1 MYAGEKFVGWRLVLS
16 MCILAAVAV
25 ELPTTFELVMTVI
38 LFFWCGKNKE
48 RFNFIRFEK
57 CRKNIKILDL
67 NLGLYQNDQTYELTN
82 EI

>member
-1 MYAGEKFVGWRLVLS
+1 MGWRLVLS

-38 LFFWCGKNKE
+38 LFFWCGENKE
-48 RFNFIRFEK
+48 RLNFIRFEK
-57 CRKNIKILDL
+57 CWKNIKIVDL
-67 NLGLYQNDQTYELTN
+67 NLGLYQYDQTYELTN